1 MAGTNR
7 DAKKRKAFSRKG
19 EGAMNTG
26 NVAPKMIASLLAVA
40 VLCTFLMD
48 EGWLIGILVLLG
60 VLTATSVAGKVRL

>member
-1 MAGTNR
+1 
-7 DAKKRKAFSRKG
+7 
-19 EGAMNTG
+19 MNTG

-40 VLCTFLMD
+40 VLCTLLID